1 MGGIKLKI
9 HPLFYLFLIVELAVG
24 NAFVFVVYA
33 ITAVIHEVGHSFSA
47 SKRGYYLNKIVLTP
61 FGALVSGSSE
71 FDLKDQVSIALA
83 GPLVN
88 LLIGAVVMSLW
99 WIIPETYAYTD
110 VIVIANFS
118 MAIVNLMPCYPLDG
132 GRVLSALFSKK
143 FGEDKAHKITK
154 TLGVMLSLVFFIVF
168 IITLKSAPNLSAF
181 MMGTFTLVGALSM
194 KKENRYV
201 KIYTAISTEKL
212 LRGMAYNKIAIDINA
227 TIKTLFLSLDQNV
240 INEVVVFSE
249 GEVFKVLYQKD
260 INALLEK
267 GAFKEKISKY
277 L

>member
-1 MGGIKLKI
+1 
-9 HPLFYLFLIVELAVG
+9 
-24 NAFVFVVYA
+24 
-33 ITAVIHEVGHSFSA
+33 
-47 SKRGYYLNKIVLTP
+47 
-61 FGALVSGSSE
+61 
-71 FDLKDQVSIALA
+71 
-83 GPLVN
+83 
-88 LLIGAVVMSLW
+88 
-99 WIIPETYAYTD
+99 
-110 VIVIANFS
+110 

-154 TLGVMLSLVFFIVF
+154 TLGAGFSLVFFMVF
-168 IITLKSAPNLSAF
+168 IITLKKEPNLSAF

-227 TIKTLFLSLDQNV
+227 TIKTLFLSLDQNA
-240 INEVVVFSE
+240 INEVAVFSK
-249 GEVFKVLYQKD
+249 GEFYKVLYQKD